1 MSYEEL
7 EKSLYEV
14 LESNTELIELNK
26 KLRIYRNESDIETV
40 CRLEEPLLCNR
51 LQTTLEKTKID

>member
-14 LESNTELIELNK
+14 LKSKVRLIEFNK
-26 KLRIYRNESDIETV
+26 KLQLHINKSKEVANSDISYG
-40 CRLEEPLLCNR
+40 
-51 LQTTLEKTKID
+51 LQNTLEKAKID

>member
-14 LESNTELIELNK
+14 LTSKVKLIELNK
-26 KLRIYRNESDIETV
+26 RLQIYINESEDLNKKIT
-40 CRLEEPLLCNR
+40 NID
-51 LQTTLEKTKID
+51 TEKAKID

>member
-14 LESNTELIELNK
+14 LASKVKLIELNK
-26 KLRIYRNESDIETV
+26 KLQLHINNPEKVANSDI
-40 CRLEEPLLCNR
+40 LCGIQN
-51 LQTTLEKTKID
+51 TLEKAKID